1 MVLYKLVLPHSWWDK
16 NFAFGVT
23 LDQTKIDNCPV
34 NVRTNTPRMPVF
46 PSFQLIFKNFK
57 IFYLKLIFFKI
68 VLI

>member
-16 NFAFGVT
+16 NFAFRVT

-46 PSFQLIFKNFK
+46 PSFQLVFLKILNFF
-57 IFYLKLIFFKI
+57 ILN
-68 VLI
+68 